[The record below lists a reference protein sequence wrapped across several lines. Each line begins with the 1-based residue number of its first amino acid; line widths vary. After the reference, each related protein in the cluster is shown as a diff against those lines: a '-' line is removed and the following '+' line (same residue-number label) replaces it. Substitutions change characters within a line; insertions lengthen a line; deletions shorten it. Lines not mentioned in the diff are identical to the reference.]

1 MPAPEKEKELRALKR
16 KAKQYIHPDTLLI
29 LRQWREA
36 KARAAPKVVVE
47 ASTYY
52 SGGGSNAGPAG
63 N

>member
-1 MPAPEKEKELRALKR
+1 MSAQKKERELRALKR
-16 KAKQYIHPDTLLI
+16 KAKQYIHPDALLI

-36 KARAAPKVVVE
+36 KARAAPEVVIE
-47 ASTYY
+47 SSTYY